1 MTTTKTKANGK
12 EANAVVA
19 IAKALN
25 VPVSTKQGIEISR
38 FLRFHSTTFAKKFL
52 EDVIALRKPVP
63 FVRATKDMGHK
74 AGMSSGRF
82 PIKTAAQFLK
92 LIQSVEANAQVKGMN
107 SSSLKIVHLVS
118 NKANIPRGAGRMG
131 RSHKSSNL
139 EIHVKE
145 GKVAKAASKAT
156 TTPAAA
162 VKHVETPTVEK
173 VETVEK
179 STPKVEAQKIE
190 AHKMD
195 VPHNIPH
202 KTEAA
207 KIAPKLSAVSE
218 EYLKKVQASQ
228 AQTHKKEEK
237 ELNEV
242 TNLYEELKKKGT
254 LRQGRSV

>member
-1 MTTTKTKANGK
+1 MATTKTKSDGK
-12 EANAVVA
+12 DVNAVVA
-19 IAKALN
+19 VAKALN

-52 EDVIALRKPVP
+52 EDVIVLRKPVP

-82 PIKTAAQFLK
+82 PIKTAAEFLK
-92 LIQSVEANAQVKGMN
+92 LIKSVEANAQVKGMN
-107 SSSLKIVHLVS
+107 SSSLKIIHLVS

-131 RSHKSSNL
+131 RSHKNSNL

-145 GKVAKAASKAT
+145 GKVAKAAAKAT
-156 TTPAAA
+156 AAPVAA
-162 VKHVETPTVEK
+162 VKHVETSTVEK

-179 STPKVEAQKIE
+179 SAPKVEA
-190 AHKMD
+190 HKVD
-195 VPHNIPH
+195 VPH
-202 KTEAA
+202 KTEA
-207 KIAPKLSAVSE
+207 PKVVSKPSAVSE

-228 AQTHKKEEK
+228 AQVHQKEEK